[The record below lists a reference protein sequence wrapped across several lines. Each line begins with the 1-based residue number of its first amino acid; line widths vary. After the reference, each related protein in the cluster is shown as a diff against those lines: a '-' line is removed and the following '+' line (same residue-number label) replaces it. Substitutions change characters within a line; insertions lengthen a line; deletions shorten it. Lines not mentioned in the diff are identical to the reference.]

1 MEKRLSHPDRTSDA
15 RIELEE
21 EIAAMREQLCR
32 DVETFTIDVLGEIA
46 SQESVIQG
54 LLMNS
59 INLLEAGTASA
70 IVSFYILDSGCLLLD
85 VCETTVDEAN
95 SEFDSVSILDSDSDV
110 DSSSTSGTDWPSSGA
125 HSDLSEATEDGDHV
139 QFDSDSDLGSTS
151 TDCDDTYFAAFLND
165 YYGSLPPFD
174 MID

>member
-1 MEKRLSHPDRTSDA
+1 
-15 RIELEE
+15 
-21 EIAAMREQLCR
+21 MREQLCR

-85 VCETTVDEAN
+85 VCEATVDEAN

-110 DSSSTSGTDWPSSGA
+110 DSSTSGTDWQSSGA
-125 HSDLSEATEDGDHV
+125 RSDSSEATEVDDHV

>member
-15 RIELEE
+15 RIKLEE
-21 EIAAMREQLCR
+21 EIATLREQLCR
-32 DVETFTIDVLGEIA
+32 DVEVFTIDVLGEIA
-46 SQESVIQG
+46 SQELVIQG

-85 VCETTVDEAN
+85 VCEATVDEAN

-110 DSSSTSGTDWPSSGA
+110 DSSSTSCSDWQSSRTR
-125 HSDLSEATEDGDHV
+125 SDSSEATGDDDHV
-139 QFDSDSDLGSTS
+139 QFDSNSDLGSTS
-151 TDCDDTYFAAFLND
+151 TDCDDTSLAALLND
-165 YYGSLPPFD
+165 YYGSLPQFD
-174 MID
+174 LMD

>member
-59 INLLEAGTASA
+59 INLLESGTASA

-85 VCETTVDEAN
+85 VCEATVDEAN

-110 DSSSTSGTDWPSSGA
+110 DSSSTSCTDWQSSA
-125 HSDLSEATEDGDHV
+125 SSEATEDDDHV